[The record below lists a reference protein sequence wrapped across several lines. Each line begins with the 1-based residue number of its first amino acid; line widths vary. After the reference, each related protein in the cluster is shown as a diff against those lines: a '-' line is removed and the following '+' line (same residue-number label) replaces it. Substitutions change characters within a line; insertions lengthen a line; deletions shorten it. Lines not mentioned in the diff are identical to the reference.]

1 MRVRSAFVAVL
12 AVIWMGA
19 VIINDALDGKLS
31 GFSLFAGFVLIVGLW
46 EISKAVRRRRTAE

>member
-1 MRVRSAFVAVL
+1 MRIRSTFVAVL

-31 GFSLFAGFVLIVGLW
+31 GFSLFAAFVLVVGLW
-46 EISKAVRRRRTAE
+46 EISKAVRRRTAE